1 MTVTPGSFRANF
13 PEFADAAIYPDATVS
28 YWLGI
33 GIKMLR
39 PDRWGDLLDHGLE
52 LFTAHHIALA
62 RQAVQAAASG
72 GTPGAN
78 TGVVTSEAVDKV
90 SVSYDAGSTTLDTGA
105 GHWNATMYGVQFLQ
119 LARMA
124 GSGGWQL

>member
-1 MTVTPGSFRANF
+1 MTVTPASFREHF
-13 PEFADAAIYPDATVS
+13 PEFADVTSYPDGSVS

-33 GIKMLR
+33 GALMLR
-39 PDRWGDLLDHGLE
+39 PDRWADLLDHGLE

-62 RQAVQAAASG
+62 QQAVRSSASG
-72 GTPGAN
+72 AVPGAN
-78 TGVVTSEAVDKV
+78 TGVVTGKTVDKV

-105 GHWNATMYGVQFLQ
+105 GHWNATTYGVQFLQ

>member
-1 MTVTPGSFRANF
+1 MTVTPASFREHF
-13 PEFADAAIYPDATVS
+13 PEFADASAYPDVTVS

-33 GIKMLR
+33 GVRMLR
-39 PDRWGDLLDHGLE
+39 PDRWVDLLDHGLE
-52 LFTAHHIALA
+52 LFTAHHIAIA
-62 RQAVQAAASG
+62 RQAFRAATAG

-78 TGVVTSEAVDKV
+78 AGVVTSKTVDKV
-90 SVSYDAGSTTLDTGA
+90 SVSYDAGSTTLDAGA
-105 GHWNATMYGVQFLQ
+105 GHWNATTYGVQFLQ

>member
-1 MTVTPGSFRANF
+1 MTVTPASFREHF
-13 PEFADAAIYPDATVS
+13 PEFADASTYPDVTVS
-28 YWLGI
+28 YWLDI
-33 GIKMLR
+33 GVRMLR
-39 PDRWGDLLDHGLE
+39 PDRWVDLLDHGLE

-62 RQAVQAAASG
+62 RQAVRSAAAGAS
-72 GTPGAN
+72 PGAN
-78 TGVVTSEAVDKV
+78 VGVMTGKTVDKV
-90 SVSYDAGSTTLDTGA
+90 SASYDAGSTTLDAGA

>member
-1 MTVTPGSFRANF
+1 MTVTPASFRANF
-13 PEFADAAIYPDATVS
+13 PEFASTADYLDATVS

-33 GIKMLR
+33 GVRMLR
-39 PDRWGDLLDHGLE
+39 PDRWVDLLGHGLE
-52 LFTAHHIALA
+52 LFTAHHIAIV
-62 RQAVQAAASG
+62 RQAFRAASAG

-78 TGVVTSEAVDKV
+78 AGVVTSKTVDKV
-90 SVSYDAGSTTLDTGA
+90 SVSYDAGSSTLDAGA
-105 GHWNATMYGVQFLQ
+105 GHWNATTYGVQFLQ